1 MSSANSENRKGSRLS
16 QNDKLKMAVIGVGN
30 MGSLHARGVREL
42 DCTELLAVCDINRAR
57 AEGVAAQYG
66 IKAYADYRN
75 LLAEAGVQAVLV
87 ATPHYDHTPISIA
100 ALQQGLHVLVEK
112 PIAVHAEDARSMID
126 AYERAKAGQ
135 PDLVFAAMFMQRTY
149 GQYVKIKDLIDSD
162 ELGKLV
168 RATWIITDWFRTQ
181 TYYDSGDWRATWA
194 GEGGGVLLNQ
204 CPHNLDLYQWLFG
217 LPARVTGF
225 AQIGK
230 YHDIEVEDEV
240 TAYFE
245 HTDGLVGH
253 FVTSTAESPGTNR
266 LEIVG
271 EKGRLV
277 LEDGKITF
285 YRNRSSMLRFIEEAT
300 GGFDKVENWA
310 CKVPFHHHG
319 QPGHRLIIE
328 NFATAI
334 LRGEALIAPA
344 VEGLY
349 SVMLGNAIM
358 LSSFLKKTLDMP
370 IDGDLYKETL
380 LELVRHSRFQKRV
393 KDLGA
398 VDMGKSFS

>member
-1 MSSANSENRKGSRLS
+1 LS
-16 QNDKLKMAVIGVGN
+16 QNDKLKIAVIGVGN
-30 MGSLHARGVREL
+30 MGSLHARDVHEL
-42 DCTELLAVCDINRAR
+42 DNTELVAVCDIKRAR

-66 IKAYADYRN
+66 IKAYDDYRD
-75 LLAEAGVQAVLV
+75 LLAEAGVQAILV
-87 ATPHYDHTPISIA
+87 ATPHYDHTPISIT

-112 PIAVHAEDARSMID
+112 PIAVHVEDARGMID
-126 AYERAKAGQ
+126 AYETAKAGH

-149 GQYVKIKDLIDSD
+149 GQYVKIKDLIDSG

-181 TYYDSGDWRATWA
+181 VYYDSGDWRATWA

-204 CPHNLDLYQWLFG
+204 CPHNLDLYQWLVG

-225 AQIGK
+225 AQFGK

-240 TAYFE
+240 MAYFE
-245 HTDGLVGH
+245 HEDGLVGH
-253 FVTSTAESPGTNR
+253 FVTSTAEAPGTNR

-271 EKGRLV
+271 EKGKLV
-277 LEDGKITF
+277 LENGTITF
-285 YRNRSSMLRFIEEAT
+285 HRNRCSMLRFIEEAT
-300 GGFDKVENWA
+300 GGFDKVENWV
-310 CKVPFHHHG
+310 CEVPFQHHG

-328 NFATAI
+328 NFANAV

-344 VEGLY
+344 AEGLH

-358 LSSFLKKTLDMP
+358 LSSFLKRTLDMP
-370 IDGDLYKETL
+370 IDGDLYKNNL
-380 LELVRHSRFQKRV
+380 MELIRRSRSQKRARDV
-393 KDLGA
+393 GA
-398 VDMGKSFS
+398 VDMARSFG